1 MCNHTGDPNHRE
13 APVVQLLVLH
23 DPVLVGVPRLQA
35 EGVEAEVPGLVVG
48 PALPFYFFARRGLN
62 PHATENKIE

>member
-1 MCNHTGDPNHRE
+1 MSNHTGDPNHRE

-48 PALPFYFFARRGLN
+48 PALPFCFFG
-62 PHATENKIE
+62 